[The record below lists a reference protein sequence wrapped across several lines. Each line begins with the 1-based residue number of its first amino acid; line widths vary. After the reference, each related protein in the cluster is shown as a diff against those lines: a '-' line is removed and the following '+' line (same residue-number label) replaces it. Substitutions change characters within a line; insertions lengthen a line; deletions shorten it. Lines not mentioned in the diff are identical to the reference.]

1 MDGAEDILTASA
13 TEEALVGR
21 MALQEQ
27 QIADALAFYEP
38 LSATYMWFDTLR
50 AIEECINLITVDW
63 EDEDFEKDLI
73 SLPLVQSQ
81 LVPARLAMVLQ
92 RVKTRFGEKFHNRF
106 SNLLIQGMSIGIAF
120 ASHGFMDVAEGFRT
134 VGTMIG
140 YFQSRRRH
148 FVGLLHILPHCVP
161 RAAGRGS
168 N

>member
-73 SLPLVQSQ
+73 TLRSCSRSWSRP
-81 LVPARLAMVLQ
+81 VL
-92 RVKTRFGEKFHNRF
+92 RWCSSV
-106 SNLLIQGMSIGIAF
+106 
-120 ASHGFMDVAEGFRT
+120 
-134 VGTMIG
+134 
-140 YFQSRRRH
+140 
-148 FVGLLHILPHCVP
+148 
-161 RAAGRGS
+161 
-168 N
+168 